1 MKMASGKG
9 SAYDRTCLSKDKS
22 NEGRLRGSLGKGFQ
36 GCEVRYEKVYNM
48 RTVEVDCALEKTKAI
63 VVEEVK
69 AVEAL
74 KLVLE
79 RAYTV

>member
-1 MKMASGKG
+1 MKMVSGNG
-9 SAYDRTCLSKDKS
+9 SAYDRTCLSRDKG
-22 NEGRLRGSLGKGFQ
+22 NEGRLRGSLGKELK
-36 GCEVRYEKVYNM
+36 GCEVRYEEVHNM

-63 VVEEVK
+63 V
-69 AVEAL
+69 EAL

>member
-1 MKMASGKG
+1 MVSGKG
-9 SAYDRTCLSKDKS
+9 SAYDRTGLSKDKG
-22 NEGRLRGSLGKGFQ
+22 NEGRLRGSLGKELK

-48 RTVEVDCALEKTKAI
+48 QTVEVGYALEKTKSI

-69 AVEAL
+69 AVGAL

-79 RAYTV
+79 RAYAV

>member
-1 MKMASGKG
+1 MVSGKG
-9 SAYDRTCLSKDKS
+9 STYDRTCLSKDKG
-22 NEGRLRGSLGKGFQ
+22 NEGRLRGSLGKELK

-48 RTVEVDCALEKTKAI
+48 QTAEVGYALEKTKSI